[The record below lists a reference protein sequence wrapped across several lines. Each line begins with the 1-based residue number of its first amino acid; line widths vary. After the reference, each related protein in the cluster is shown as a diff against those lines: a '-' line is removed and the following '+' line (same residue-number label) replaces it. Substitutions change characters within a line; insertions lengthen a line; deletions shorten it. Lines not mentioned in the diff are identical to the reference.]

1 MNFCLMVKRCFLPVL
16 FLIISVPAQ
25 AQRPKPA
32 AVSLPPVDTAYFD
45 RDWER
50 TETLEEVAY
59 ARIARH
65 DAAGKTMGTVRDYFY
80 PSWKKQWEGKLTN
93 EAPDKASGLCTSWH
107 ENGQLSFKGTYVN
120 GAQQSDFRS
129 WHDDGR
135 EIKCQSVMQDALP
148 LSTASIHCSNC
159 MHISRKVFVVDI
171 PEGTVGIVY
180 KLDVRDEG
188 QPPVS
193 WSTAMALA
201 GVVGTGGMGATAL
214 LSTAS
219 SVLLKQGNAA
229 PPTVSTKCHWYI
241 TPDEASAQQFM
252 DTKGYIKDVKNC
264 LRVAS
269 NTPQETRPITLPPG
283 IRRLFV
289 CVNND
294 NYTTDATA
302 TLSVTALV
310 QTCN

>member
-1 MNFCLMVKRCFLPVL
+1 MAKRYFLQ
-16 FLIISVPAQ
+16 FLLLLISVPAL
-25 AQRPKPA
+25 AQRPKSA
-32 AVSLPPVDTAYFD
+32 AVSLPPADTVYFD

-50 TETLEEVAY
+50 TETLEEVVY
-59 ARIARH
+59 ARVARH
-65 DAAGKTMGTVRDYFY
+65 DVAGKTVGTVRDYFY
-80 PSWKKQWEGKLTN
+80 PSWKKQWEGKMAS
-93 EAPDKASGLCTSWH
+93 EAPDKPTGLCCGWH
-107 ENGQLSFKGTYVN
+107 ENGQVSFKGTYVN
-120 GAQQSDFRS
+120 GMQQSDFRS

-135 EIKCQSVMQDALP
+135 EIKCKSLMQEALP

-159 MHISRKVFVVDI
+159 LHISRKVFTVDI

-193 WSTAMALA
+193 WSTALALA
-201 GVVGTGGMGATAL
+201 GVVGTGGMSAPALLTTAATAL
-214 LSTAS
+214 T
-219 SVLLKQGNAA
+219 KQGNNA

-241 TPDEASAQQFM
+241 TPDEASAQQFL

-264 LRVAS
+264 LRAAS
-269 NTPQETRPITLPPG
+269 NTPQETRPISLPPG
-283 IRRLFV
+283 IRRLYV

-310 QTCN
+310 QTCQ

>member
-1 MNFCLMVKRCFLPVL
+1 MAQRYALYFLFML
-16 FLIISVPAQ
+16 ASLPAL

-32 AVSLPPVDTAYFD
+32 AATLPPVDTVYFD

-65 DAAGKTMGTVRDYFY
+65 DAAGKTIGTVRDYFY
-80 PSWKKQWEGKLTN
+80 PSWKKQWEGKMAAEN
-93 EAPDKASGLCTSWH
+93 PDKPTGLCCGWH
-107 ENGQLSFKGTYVN
+107 ENGQVSFRGTYVN
-120 GAQQSDFRS
+120 GVQQADFRS

-135 EIKCQSVMQDALP
+135 EIKCASQLQDALP
-148 LSTASIHCSNC
+148 LSNATIHCSNC
-159 MHISRKVFVVDI
+159 MHTSRKVFTVDL
-171 PEGTVGIVY
+171 PVGTVGIVY

-188 QPPVS
+188 QPPIS
-193 WSTAMALA
+193 WSTALA
-201 GVVGTGGMGATAL
+201 VAAVAGSGGAAAPAL
-214 LSTAS
+214 LSTAATA
-219 SVLLKQGNAA
+219 LTKQGNNA

-241 TPDEASAQQFM
+241 TPDESAAQQFLA
-252 DTKGYIKDVKNC
+252 TKGTITRDKMC
-264 LRVAS
+264 FRAAE
-269 NTPQETRPITLPPG
+269 NTPQETRPLALPAG
-283 IRRLFV
+283 TRRLYV

-310 QTCN
+310 QTCQ

>member
-1 MNFCLMVKRCFLPVL
+1 MTKIYPLAL
-16 FLIISVPAQ
+16 FLTCCALLAN

-32 AVSLPPVDTAYFD
+32 AATLPPADTVYFD

-65 DAAGKTMGTVRDYFY
+65 DAAAKPIGTVRDYFY
-80 PSWKKQWEGKLTN
+80 PSWKKQWEGKLAS
-93 EAPDKASGLCTSWH
+93 EGPDKPTGLCTGWH
-107 ENGQLSFKGTYVN
+107 ENGQLSFRGTYVN
-120 GAQQSDFRS
+120 GVQQPDFRS
-129 WHDDGR
+129 WHEDGR
-135 EIKCQSVMQDALP
+135 EIKCVYTTADALP
-148 LSTASIHCSNC
+148 LSNATIHCSNC
-159 MHISRKVFVVDI
+159 LHISRKVFEVDL

-193 WSTAMALA
+193 WSTALSLA
-201 GVVGTGGMGATAL
+201 GALSNPATGAAAL
-214 LSTAS
+214 LSMAS
-219 SVLLKQGNAA
+219 SALDKQSTGVA
-229 PPTVSTKCHWYI
+229 PTVSTKCRWYI
-241 TPDEASAQQFM
+241 TPNPKAVEQFM
-252 DTKGYIKDVKNC
+252 ATKGSITLPNSC
-264 LRVAS
+264 FRLAA
-269 NTPQETRPITLPPG
+269 NTPQETRPMPLPPG
-283 IRRLFV
+283 TRRLYV

-310 QTCN
+310 KQCK